1 MDRIYTYEEVDRYI
15 SDIPRFTKKTKVDN
29 TKILLEKLGNPQKK
43 YRSVHIAGTNGKG
56 SVAKMMSLLIEKS
69 GKKTG
74 LFTSPHLIKINE
86 RFCINGIDISD
97 ERLVELFNRVMEA
110 VEECTIELKE
120 VESSDDGNIWVF
132 QHPAYFEF
140 IFCMAALYFAEEG
153 CDYVVYETGLGGRL
167 DATNVI
173 EPEVSIIT
181 SIGFDH
187 MQYLGNTIEEIA
199 GEKAGI
205 IKQGI
210 PVVYNTGDE
219 KADKVIEKKAEQM
232 GSDYFNVPKVWESIS
247 DDLKDSIMSNVNLS
261 VPYQI
266 ENVHTAVIAWMV
278 MQGVMDKNGALQDV
292 ASEMTFSGLSSFYWP
307 GRMEY
312 ILPNVV
318 IDGAHN
324 EDAIREFI
332 KAIKRE
338 QFEKNKTKL
347 SLMFAVS
354 SDKDYE
360 SIIKML
366 CEGLDPEKIYVT
378 EIASDRK
385 TDVADVVELFLKYL
399 PKENK
404 LNVVGS
410 SDLKKTFE
418 MAAGETDEDTLLAI
432 VGSLYMVGEV
442 KALLENKVNENN

>member
-43 YRSVHIAGTNGKG
+43 YKSVHIAGTNGKG

-232 GSDYFNVPKVWESIS
+232 GSDYFNVPEVWEGIS
-247 DDLKDSIMSNVNLS
+247 DDLKDSIMSYVNVS

-278 MQGVMDKNGALQDV
+278 MQGVIDKNGALQDMV
-292 ASEMTFSGLSSFYWP
+292 SEMSFSGLSSFYWP

-338 QFEKNKTKL
+338 QDEKNKTKF

-360 SIIKML
+360 SIIRML
-366 CEGLDPEKIYVT
+366 CDGLNLEKIYVT

-399 PKENK
+399 PKENQ
-404 LNVVGS
+404 LNVVGN
-410 SDLKKTFE
+410 SDLKKSFE
-418 MAAGETDEDTLLAI
+418 MAIGETDEDTLLAI